1 MIKIAPSIL
10 SADFT
15 RILDAVEMLE
25 KAGAD
30 YIHCD
35 VMDGTFVPN
44 ITFGQYMVR
53 DLRKH
58 TGMTIDAHLMVDSP
72 ERYIMDFAGAGADII
87 TVHAEA
93 TVHLDRAL
101 QMIRSAGKKCGVALN
116 PHTPLSVIE
125 YELDRLDMVLLMSVN
140 PGFGG
145 QSFIPSALEKAAKLK
160 EMIGRKGLTIDIEMD
175 GGIGLHNIK
184 EVTDAGVNVIV
195 AGSSIFTAPD
205 PAEMIRRMRLE
216 EQKQQSGISP

>member
-15 RILDAVEMLE
+15 RICDAVELLE
-25 KAGAD
+25 RAGAD

-44 ITFGQYMVR
+44 ITFGQQMVR

-58 TGMTIDAHLMVDSP
+58 TEMALDVHLMVDKP
-72 ERYIMDFAGAGADII
+72 ERYISEFADAGADII

-101 QMIRSAGKKCGVALN
+101 QMVRAAGKKCGVALN

-125 YELDRLDMVLLMSVN
+125 YVLERVDMVLLMSVN

-145 QSFIPSALEKAAKLK
+145 QSFIPSSLEKASRLK
-160 EMIGRKGLTIDIEMD
+160 AMIVEKGLSVDIQMD
-175 GGIGLHNIK
+175 GGIGLQNIK
-184 EVTDAGVNVIV
+184 KVTDAGVNVIV
-195 AGSSIFTAPD
+195 AGNSIFGAED
-205 PAEMIRRMRLE
+205 PVDTIRRMRM
-216 EQKQQSGISP
+216 

>member
-15 RILDAVEMLE
+15 KMYDAVKMLE
-25 KAGAD
+25 SAGAD

-35 VMDGTFVPN
+35 VMDGLFVPN

-58 TGMTIDAHLMVDSP
+58 TRLPLDVHLMIQSP
-72 ERYIMDFAGAGADII
+72 ERFIDEFAEAGADII

-93 TVHLDRAL
+93 TVHLDRSL
-101 QMIRSAGKKCGVALN
+101 QMIRATGKKCGVSLN
-116 PHTPLSVIE
+116 PHTPLDV
-125 YELDRLDMVLLMSVN
+125 LDFVLDGLDMVLLMSVN

-145 QSFIPSALEKAAKLK
+145 AEFYSVFLK
-160 EMIGRKGLTIDIEMD
+160 ESGPVEGHDRK
-175 GGIGLHNIK
+175 K
-184 EVTDAGVNVIV
+184 R
-195 AGSSIFTAPD
+195 P
-205 PAEMIRRMRLE
+205 
-216 EQKQQSGISP
+216 